1 MTSLLTPIQPET
13 MPYNQAG
20 GADAAESLTLQK
32 RDTREYLADML
43 KELSAIAA
51 WADLERV
58 QQHIDAALQEIE
70 AQDKAA

>member
-20 GADAAESLTLQK
+20 GADAADPLALQK
-32 RDTREYLADML
+32 QDTREYLADML

-51 WADLERV
+51 WAKLDRARD
-58 QQHIDAALQEIE
+58 HIDAALQEVE